1 MLARSESL
9 CVVGKGGSCVVGE
22 RRGSVW
28 GFGVSGKRLEDRDGV
43 EWDEVD
49 FL

>member
-1 MLARSESL
+1 M
-9 CVVGKGGSCVVGE
+9 VGE

-28 GFGVSGKRLEDRDGV
+28 GFGVWGKRLEDRDGV